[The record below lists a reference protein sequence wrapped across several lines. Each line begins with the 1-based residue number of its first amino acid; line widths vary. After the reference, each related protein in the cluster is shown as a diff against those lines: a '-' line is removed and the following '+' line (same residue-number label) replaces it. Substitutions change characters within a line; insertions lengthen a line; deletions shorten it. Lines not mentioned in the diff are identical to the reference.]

1 MHDLPRPGS
10 GGTAMG
16 RYRTCLTYLQALY
29 SKLDDGWIS
38 LWRKRDKRSGWVHVQ
53 DLRKAVRSLLR
64 EAPQGCVYHAWGIQS
79 ERQDAGRGGDTTVCA
94 IPGLWADV
102 DIADGAAHARSDL
115 PPSLTAALSALREF
129 PQSPTLIIGS
139 GHGLYLL
146 WLFHEPMLLASDQ
159 DRAMAHNLLAG
170 IQDSLRTDCMAPRGW
185 HLDSTAALS
194 HLLRPPGTINHKTR
208 PVPVSVLRSQP
219 VYYDPGDFQSYL
231 PDELPQAPRPTET
244 STRRVGEGGPRTHRL
259 ADELL
264 LGAPCPGDRHRL
276 LTSGGLLIFAWSWFG
291 PTEGLEI
298 LRRWSERGC
307 DAKKARERL
316 SELDSAWRLL
326 ERRMAT
332 GDLAPMTFH
341 HGP

>member
-1 MHDLPRPGS
+1 MRELPRPGS

-16 RYRTCLTYLQALY
+16 RYRTCLSYLQALY
-29 SKLDDGWIS
+29 GKLDDGWIS

-79 ERQDAGRGGDTTVCA
+79 ERQGEGRGGDATVCA

-102 DIADGAAHARSDL
+102 DVANGAAHARSDL
-115 PPSLTAALSALREF
+115 PPSLTAALGALREF
-129 PQSPTLIIGS
+129 PPPPTLIIGS

-185 HLDSTAALS
+185 HLDSTSALS
-194 HLLRPPGTINHKTR
+194 HLVRPPGTINHKTR
-208 PVPVSVLRSQP
+208 PVSVSVLRSQD
-219 VYYDPGDFQSYL
+219 VYYNPSDFACYRPSQPL
-231 PDELPQAPRPTET
+231 QAVTT
-244 STRRVGEGGPRTHRL
+244 AVRVGEGGPRTHRL

-291 PTEGLEI
+291 PTEGLEV

-326 ERRMAT
+326 ERKMAT